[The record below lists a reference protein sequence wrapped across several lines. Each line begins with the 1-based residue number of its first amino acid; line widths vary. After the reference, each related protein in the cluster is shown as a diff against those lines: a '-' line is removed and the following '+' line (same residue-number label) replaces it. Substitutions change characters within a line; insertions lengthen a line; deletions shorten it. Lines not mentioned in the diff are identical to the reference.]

1 MNISKPNISRS
12 EKASHPHHR
21 SSAILDWCDSGF
33 HWEHSSSL
41 ELVSYTWLEENKNGY
56 ILCNPIY
63 FPFVT
68 ISSYWSIC
76 RGRICEMTSSL
87 NWKSLFRILT
97 FLRKDYA
104 DHINSENTVAVLGKF
119 QQWCLSLVSL
129 DVSGL
134 KKHQTLSPMW
144 HNEERSWAVFWM
156 SVGNSPLTGDFI
168 RLIVFEL

>member
-33 HWEHSSSL
+33 HWDHSSSL

-76 RGRICEMTSSL
+76 RGRICEMTSEEFSEL
-87 NWKSLFRILT
+87 KVIIQNSNIPEKRLRGSYK
-97 FLRKDYA
+97 LRK
-104 DHINSENTVAVLGKF
+104 HGCGVGEISAVMFILGVIGCFRPQKTSNPF
-119 QQWCLSLVSL
+119 SHVTQRGAILGGFL
-129 DVSGL
+129 DVCW
-134 KKHQTLSPMW
+134 KF
-144 HNEERSWAVFWM
+144 AVNRRFY
-156 SVGNSPLTGDFI
+156 
-168 RLIVFEL
+168 